1 MGAIPKDVSKG
12 GAGGVEGEQF
22 GSSHESGV
30 GCFGIVAGQASR
42 AARSRAWNL

>member
-22 GSSHESGV
+22 GSSHESV
-30 GCFGIVAGQASR
+30 SVA
-42 AARSRAWNL
+42 LVL